1 MHGHPF
7 IQAARDARHSHKSP
21 SRNSLCTL
29 LHCVIGWILKQSISG
44 CRNEPSIL
52 EVNTLLFMRGDENA
66 VKRYFRKRKKKK
78 KKNLPD
84 VKHTLD

>member
-7 IQAARDARHSHKSP
+7 IQAARDARHSHKSL

-52 EVNTLLFMRGDENA
+52 EVNTLLFMRGNENA
-66 VKRYFRKRKKKK
+66 VKKGISGKEKKKK
-78 KKNLPD
+78 LA
-84 VKHTLD
+84 